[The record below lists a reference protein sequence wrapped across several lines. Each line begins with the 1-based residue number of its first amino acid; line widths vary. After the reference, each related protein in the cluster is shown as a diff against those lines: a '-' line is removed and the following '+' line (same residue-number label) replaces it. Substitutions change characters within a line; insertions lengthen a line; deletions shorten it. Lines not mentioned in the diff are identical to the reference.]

1 MERSAA
7 SPAGGAPYDLS
18 RVSSRDAT
26 ADGLTYGP
34 ADGLTYGL
42 TFGRP
47 ARPGRDDDARP
58 GTARPAPDRA

>member
-26 ADGLTYGP
+26 ADGPTYGP
-34 ADGLTYGL
+34 ADGPTY
-42 TFGRP
+42 GRP
-47 ARPGRDDDARP
+47 ARPARPAHDDDRP
-58 GTARPAPDRA
+58 GTARPAPGRA

>member
-26 ADGLTYGP
+26 ANGPTYGP
-34 ADGLTYGL
+34 ADGLTYGH
-42 TFGRP
+42 P
-47 ARPGRDDDARP
+47 ARPAHDDARP

>member
-1 MERSAA
+1 MARSAA

-26 ADGLTYGP
+26 ANGP
-34 ADGLTYGL
+34 TYGL
-42 TFGRP
+42 TYGRP
-47 ARPGRDDDARP
+47 ARPAHDDARP

>member
-26 ADGLTYGP
+26 ANGPTYGP
-34 ADGLTYGL
+34 ADG
-42 TFGRP
+42 RP
-47 ARPGRDDDARP
+47 ARPTYGRPAHPAHDDARP
-58 GTARPAPDRA
+58 GTARPAPGRA